1 MEDSN
6 PLADLGV
13 PLFERRAEP
22 KSLREPKR
30 CCPKFDV
37 ERHWYQAERRAKG
50 CKWQLH
56 LRPTSPV
63 RLRLT

>member
-1 MEDSN
+1 
-6 PLADLGV
+6 
-13 PLFERRAEP
+13 LFDDRAEP

-50 CKWQLH
+50 FKWQLH
-56 LRPTSPV
+56 LRSTSTL